1 MSGGACRTRF
11 DKANHVERLETRP
24 ARTATHRRMIASS
37 LFSDPRIGD
46 HYRTERRPTHVPHL
60 QLTIDVGERAPAPY
74 EDALFALGAVSV
86 TLEDAADDPVLEPG
100 PGETPLWP
108 TVVVKALFDPD
119 TDPATVARALA
130 ETLPDGPAPRFEV
143 LADRAWERVWLEDF
157 RPMRFGRSLC
167 VCSGVPA
174 AGEPVVIRI
183 ELVPGLALVTGTHPT
198 TALCLEWLDGQ
209 DLAGCSV
216 VDYGCGSG
224 ILAVAAAKLG
234 AAHVLAVD
242 IDPQALIATRDNALR
257 NRVAGTLTV
266 TGEPA
271 LASRSAD
278 VLLANILAG
287 PLVELAPRFA
297 AALVPGGRLA
307 LSGLLPEQAD
317 AVTGAYRPWFH
328 IETTT
333 TRDGWVLLGARRQTN

>member
-1 MSGGACRTRF
+1 M
-11 DKANHVERLETRP
+11 
-24 ARTATHRRMIASS
+24 
-37 LFSDPRIGD
+37 
-46 HYRTERRPTHVPHL
+46 PHL
-60 QLTIDVGERAPAPY
+60 QLTIDLGELDPAPY
-74 EDALFALGAVSV
+74 EDALFELGAVSV

-119 TDPATVARALA
+119 TEPAKLVRALA
-130 ETLPDGPAPRFEV
+130 EAMPGGPTPRFEV
-143 LADRAWERVWLEDF
+143 LADRPWERVWLEDF
-157 RPMRFGRSLC
+157 RPMRFGRRLW
-167 VCSGVPA
+167 VCPGGLPA
-174 AGEPVVIRI
+174 GDDEAIRI
-183 ELVPGLALVTGTHPT
+183 ELDPGLAFGTGTHPT

-224 ILAVAAAKLG
+224 ILAIAAAKLG

-242 IDPQALIATRDNALR
+242 IDPQALIAARDNALR
-257 NRVAGTLTV
+257 NHVAGALTV
-266 TGEPA
+266 TRDPT
-271 LASRSAD
+271 LAPRSAD

-297 AALVPGGRLA
+297 TALVPDGRLV

-317 AVTGAYRPWFH
+317 AVTAAYRPWFH
-328 IETTT
+328 IGTTT
-333 TRDGWVLLGARRQTN
+333 MRDGWVLLSARRQTD